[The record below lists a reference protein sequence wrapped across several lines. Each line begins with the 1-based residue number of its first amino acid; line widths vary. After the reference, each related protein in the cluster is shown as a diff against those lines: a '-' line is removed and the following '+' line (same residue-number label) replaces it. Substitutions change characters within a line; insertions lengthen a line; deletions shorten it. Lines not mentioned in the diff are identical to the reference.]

1 MRNPLYGQNSYDE
14 NVGEIF
20 NPGEPNTAI
29 GTGAQTITIDMIR
42 TQVLEEDPEGAATWT
57 LTTAALAVAGISGVE
72 VGDCLD
78 FYVVNTDATNDIAIT
93 IAAGTG
99 GTLVGNMEVESPEQ
113 TAEKISSGS
122 GMFRFRFTN
131 VTSGSEAYSVY
142 RLA

>member
-20 NPGEPNTAI
+20 NPGEPNIAI
-29 GTGAQTITIDMIR
+29 GTGAQTITIDMLR
-42 TQVLEEDPEGAATWT
+42 TQVLEEDPAGAATWT

-78 FYVVNTDATNDIAIT
+78 FYVVNTDATNDVAIT

-142 RLA
+142 RLS